1 MSETVSHSGP
11 APKTASAASSVAQGA
26 TAGSVALRRKM
37 RERKRKMWI
46 GVARLVLLVV
56 IFTVWQLSATAF
68 NLDFFI
74 GVPTEIAQILWEWTL
89 SGTLFFHAWITSI
102 EALAGFLLG
111 SLIGMTVGVIL
122 GRAETL
128 AEIVDPFIMM
138 FYSLPKVALAPM
150 FILWFGIGIDMKIY
164 LTATIV
170 FFLVFLNTYA
180 GVRSVS
186 REQVAI
192 LKLMGARESH
202 ILRKVVLPSAVTW
215 VFNGLRLSVPYALI
229 GAIVGE
235 LIASNKGLGYLL
247 ANASGQFDTSSM
259 FAALIAIMI
268 LALGLNFAVK
278 WVEKRAMPWK
288 GVEDKREMSI

>member
-1 MSETVSHSGP
+1 MTQMNLTAP
-11 APKTASAASSVAQGA
+11 AGAMTAPEASATS
-26 TAGSVALRRKM
+26 RKRD
-37 RERKRKMWI
+37 RERQRRNRIWMAR
-46 GVARLVLLVV
+46 GGFLVAFVAA
-56 IFTVWQLSATAF
+56 WQIAAMYFIS
-68 NLDFFI
+68 DFFI
-74 GVPTEIAQILWEWTL
+74 GRPDAIATKLWAWAVNG
-89 SGTLFFHAWITSI
+89 SLFYHASITSI

-111 SLIGMTVGVIL
+111 SLVGMAAGVL
-122 GRAETL
+122 MGRAQTL
-128 AEIVDPFIMM
+128 AEIVDPFLMM

-192 LKLMGARESH
+192 LRLMGARERH

-247 ANASGQFDTSSM
+247 ANASGQYDTSAM
-259 FAALIAIMI
+259 FAALIAIMV
-268 LALGLNFAVK
+268 LALALNLAVK
-278 WVEKRAMPWK
+278 VVERKAMPWK
-288 GVEDKREMSI
+288 LAEDSREMSI

>member
-1 MSETVSHSGP
+1 MSNS
-11 APKTASAASSVAQGA
+11 SAATAPSLSVQQGRVTA
-26 TAGSVALRRKM
+26 TRREK
-37 RERKRKMWI
+37 ERSRRNRI
-46 GVARLVLLVV
+46 ILARLVLVVCFVTLWQVASVWLV
-56 IFTVWQLSATAF
+56 S
-68 NLDFFI
+68 DFFI
-74 GVPTEIAQILWEWTL
+74 GRPTDIAANLWFWAST
-89 SGTLFFHAWITSI
+89 GTLFYHAGITSI
-102 EALAGFLLG
+102 EALLGFLLG
-111 SLIGMTVGVIL
+111 SALGMAAGVL
-122 GRAETL
+122 MGRAQTL
-128 AEIVDPFIMM
+128 AEIVDPFLMM

-186 REQVAI
+186 REQIAI
-192 LKLMGARESH
+192 MKLMGANEHH

-247 ANASGQFDTSSM
+247 ADASGQFDTSAM

-268 LALGLNFAVK
+268 LALALNYAVK
-278 WVEKRAMPWK
+278 IVEKMAMPWK
-288 GVEDKREMSI
+288 AVEEQREMSI

>member
-1 MSETVSHSGP
+1 MTETN
-11 APKTASAASSVAQGA
+11 ASTVGTVMQNKKEAILS
-26 TAGSVALRRKM
+26 RRQK
-37 RERKRKMWI
+37 
-46 GVARLVLLVV
+46 ARQRGNRIMMIRLAFVV
-56 IFTVWQLSATAF
+56 VFLAVWQIASMYLVS
-68 NLDFFI
+68 DFFI
-74 GVPTEIAQILWEWTL
+74 GMPTEIARDLWAWAL
-89 SGTLFFHAWITSI
+89 SGTLFFHASITSI
-102 EALAGFLLG
+102 EALLGFLLG
-111 SLIGMTVGVIL
+111 SAVGMAAGVL
-122 GRAETL
+122 MGRAQTL
-128 AEIVDPFIMM
+128 AEIVDPFLMM

-186 REQVAI
+186 REQIAI
-192 LKLMGARESH
+192 MKLMGAKESH

-247 ANASGQFDTSSM
+247 ANASGQYDTSAM

-268 LALGLNFAVK
+268 LALALNYAVK
-278 WVEKRAMPWK
+278 VVEKKAMPWK
-288 GVEDKREMSI
+288 AAEDQREMSI

>member
-1 MSETVSHSGP
+1 MKGTEMSQSN
-11 APKTASAASSVAQGA
+11 AA
-26 TAGSVALRRKM
+26 TAGSVSANETRATTARAEAERRRKTKIM
-37 RERKRKMWI
+37 L
-46 GVARLVLLVV
+46 ARLTFVV
-56 IFTVWQLSATAF
+56 CFVTVWQIASLWFIS
-68 NLDFFI
+68 DFFI
-74 GVPTEIAQILWEWTL
+74 GRPSDIAANLWAWAM
-89 SGTLFFHAWITSI
+89 SGALFFHASITAV
-102 EALAGFLLG
+102 EALMGFLLG
-111 SLIGMTVGVIL
+111 SLVGMAAGML
-122 GRAETL
+122 MGRAQTL
-128 AEIVDPFIMM
+128 AEIVDPFLMM

-186 REQVAI
+186 REQIAI
-192 LKLMGARESH
+192 LKLMGANESH
-202 ILRKVVLPSAVTW
+202 VLRKVVLPSAVTW

-247 ANASGQFDTSSM
+247 ANASGQYDTSGM

-268 LALGLNFAVK
+268 LALALNYAVK
-278 WVEKRAMPWK
+278 VVEKKAMPWK
-288 GVEDKREMSI
+288 AAEEQREMSI